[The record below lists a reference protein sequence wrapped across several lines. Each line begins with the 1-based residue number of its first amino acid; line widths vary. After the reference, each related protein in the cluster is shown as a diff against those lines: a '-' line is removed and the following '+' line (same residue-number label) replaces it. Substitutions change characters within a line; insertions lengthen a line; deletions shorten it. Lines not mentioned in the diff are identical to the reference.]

1 MGKYD
6 IEAIASQSKFEDV
19 DRLAL
24 YIAKNTDTPEKKL
37 ARVTGLT
44 TEQVA
49 SLMTD
54 KQFRERL
61 TEVLTYAE
69 LTPDREVAILR
80 RMIREATDPNSDFRD
95 FKDAA
100 TWVYRQ
106 GGMLRADK
114 AQVDVGGA
122 IRVAFTLDPSA
133 EGRPRP
139 EGSYVAPDP
148 LAGIVGLPGS
158 TAEDEEEVT
167 DVDFEPARHAGIQAG
182 EESDESE
189 GEPGPVVRR
198 DDLDRGDA
206 PPRYRRDPP
215 NAGFDSGGGA
225 E

>member
-19 DRLAL
+19 DKLAL
-24 YIAKNTDTPEKKL
+24 YIARNTDTPDKKL

-69 LTPDREVAILR
+69 LTPEKEVAILR

-122 IRVAFTLDPSA
+122 IRVAFTLDPAA
-133 EGRPRP
+133 EARPRH
-139 EGSYVAPDP
+139 EGGYVAPDP

-158 TAEDEEEVT
+158 TAEVEEEAT
-167 DVDFEPARHAGIQAG
+167 DVDFQPVGDEGVTEGQ
-182 EESDESE
+182 ESDESE
-189 GEPGPVVRR
+189 GQFGPAVRR
-198 DDLDRGDA
+198 DDLARRDA
-206 PPRYRRDPP
+206 PPRRHAAS
-215 NAGFDSGGGA
+215 NGGFDSGGGA